1 MQEICDSDLDN
12 KQEFLI
18 APYFFFFNTY
28 CVYLGIGHTD
38 LGIDWFTVTP
48 GDHCSLGWLQISCK
62 EV

>member
-18 APYFFFFNTY
+18 APYFFFFNMY

-38 LGIDWFTVTP
+38 LGIDWWPLATTA
-48 GDHCSLGWLQISCK
+48 H
-62 EV
+62 

>member
-38 LGIDWFTVTP
+38 LGIDWWPLATTA
-48 GDHCSLGWLQISCK
+48 H
-62 EV
+62 